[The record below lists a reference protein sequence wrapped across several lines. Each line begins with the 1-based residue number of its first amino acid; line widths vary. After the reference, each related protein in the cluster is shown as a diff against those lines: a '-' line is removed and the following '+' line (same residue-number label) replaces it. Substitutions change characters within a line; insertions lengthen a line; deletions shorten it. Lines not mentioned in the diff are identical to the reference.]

1 MIPASKSEITSNI
14 DQLESKEFTMLVG
27 EKAFSILVD
36 SLYTDKVLA
45 AVRELSTNAV
55 DAHVMAGKQSQ
66 PFKVVLP
73 TYLENTFSVR
83 DYGCSMDHHT
93 IMNLY
98 SKLFWSPKD
107 TTNTQV
113 GYLGLGSKSPLA
125 YTDSFSVIAYLDGI
139 RRDYLVGLNQ
149 ERIPTIT
156 KVNESDTLE
165 PDGLEVSFPVKMGDS
180 RLFEL
185 AAEKVFMGLDVQP
198 ECNID
203 IISPEIR
210 LEFENWKVL
219 SDEQQ
224 NGYGKNK
231 FFIKQGCVLYPFEF
245 TDQINSNNYSNDL
258 LKRYTNSIIVV
269 DVPIGSVEVA
279 TSREALSMDEKTT
292 SFVDQLSRELS
303 LSVERYLNE
312 QLAKQKNSIDA
323 AIFLYTKVQPIFDE
337 SYLKRLQLKYNGK
350 TVERY
355 IRFTLTVPM
364 HYLSNGKTWVTKKEL
379 ALDVNHIP
387 KTKFIIQSA
396 GQKVQRR
403 KARLKQYIKEQ
414 SKGTEVY
421 FLDGPRNKDISR
433 LLRFYILPENII
445 PVESIPDTEYT
456 STGNKS
462 VAKTGAYVYNQDTD
476 HHELIDNMEDDFLWV
491 PITRKNGEFT
501 VCKRMYRVQANSGRK
516 FSSYSYNDLT
526 NVIQQLDI
534 TNKPIYHL
542 NPMMQKRL
550 GVSESNRLDTIM
562 TNWVNDNI
570 DNIKVAYFKQAF
582 NDQEHVKQSIQI
594 EMGTY
599 DYSEWISNK
608 PIRSLSSFMTRHFFL
623 PILSKDGYGWDQ
635 EVEDMRITFKEKYPM
650 LHNPTYEQR
659 AEYIKMIN
667 QIATSTTTESGK

>member
-83 DYGCSMDHHT
+83 DYGCSMDHYT
-93 IMNLY
+93 IMELY

-337 SYLKRLQLKYNGK
+337 SYLKRLQLKYN
-350 TVERY
+350 
-355 IRFTLTVPM
+355 
-364 HYLSNGKTWVTKKEL
+364 
-379 ALDVNHIP
+379 
-387 KTKFIIQSA
+387 
-396 GQKVQRR
+396 
-403 KARLKQYIKEQ
+403 
-414 SKGTEVY
+414 
-421 FLDGPRNKDISR
+421 
-433 LLRFYILPENII
+433 
-445 PVESIPDTEYT
+445 
-456 STGNKS
+456 
-462 VAKTGAYVYNQDTD
+462 
-476 HHELIDNMEDDFLWV
+476 
-491 PITRKNGEFT
+491 
-501 VCKRMYRVQANSGRK
+501 ANS
-516 FSSYSYNDLT
+516 
-526 NVIQQLDI
+526 
-534 TNKPIYHL
+534 
-542 NPMMQKRL
+542 
-550 GVSESNRLDTIM
+550 
-562 TNWVNDNI
+562 
-570 DNIKVAYFKQAF
+570 A
-582 NDQEHVKQSIQI
+582 
-594 EMGTY
+594 
-599 DYSEWISNK
+599 
-608 PIRSLSSFMTRHFFL
+608 
-623 PILSKDGYGWDQ
+623 
-635 EVEDMRITFKEKYPM
+635 
-650 LHNPTYEQR
+650 
-659 AEYIKMIN
+659 
-667 QIATSTTTESGK
+667 